1 MALIDIKRLSHKFN
15 IKDSD
20 GNIIGEHFAVRD
32 ADITAQ
38 KGSIIAIMGRNGSGK
53 STLARHMNG
62 LLSAHEGS
70 VIIAGKDAADKEK
83 LLEIRKTVGMVFQN
97 PDNQIVGNSVAE
109 DVGFGLENI
118 GMETE
123 TIWKEIHTALELTGM
138 SAYIDRNTSRLSGG
152 QKQRLAIAS
161 VMAMKPECI
170 VFDEATSML
179 DPAAASDIL
188 KLVIRLNREQHI
200 TVILITHKMKEAL
213 YADCIYVMSEGSVK
227 LQGKP
232 QMLLMEKAEELRNCG
247 IEIPFIY
254 KLENELTVLYEAV
267 MRDKIGKTD
276 KTDRIDKTDR
286 TDKTDKALKPIQT
299 DKAEIK
305 DTDEGCLITDIDRAS
320 DRLANSIKACIGAG
334 KLPEQKRK
342 AVIDDRKS
350 GRYSNVEKT
359 DSEILIQAENISYTY
374 HRGDTPVYAVKN
386 VSFSIRR
393 GEIVAI
399 AGHTGSGKSTLLQ
412 MMNGLIRPASGKL
425 TVSGIDVVNTKN
437 LKALRRK
444 IGFVF
449 QYPEYQLF
457 EDTVLKDVMYGPKNF
472 GMDREQ
478 AELSA
483 IDALRLTGID
493 EKYFEASPFELSGGQ
508 RKRVALAGIFAYKPE
523 ILILDEPVAGLD
535 SEGKEMLFQC
545 INDFKN
551 RENATVIWVSHD
563 MNDVY
568 EVADRLIVM
577 REGSISFD
585 GGLAPA
591 FANESFVKENKLELP
606 EMYVFKEKMKPE
618 LTICSNKYQA
628 VVEEI
633 KSYFQ

>member
-1 MALIDIKRLSHKFN
+1 MAFIDIKGLSHKFN

-32 ADITAQ
+32 VDITAR

-70 VIIAGKDAADKEK
+70 IMIAGKDVADKEN

-109 DVGFGLENI
+109 DVGFGLENL

-123 TIWKEIHTALELTGM
+123 TIWKEIHTALSLTGM

-179 DPAAASDIL
+179 DPAAARDIL
-188 KLVIRLNREQHI
+188 ELAIRLNKEQNI

-213 YADCIYVMSEGSVK
+213 HADYIYVMSEGNVR

-232 QMLLMEKAEELRNCG
+232 QNLLSENEKDLENFG
-247 IEIPFIY
+247 IELPLINR
-254 KLENELTVLYEAV
+254 LEREFSNIKNQDSNSKQIV
-267 MRDKIGKTD
+267 
-276 KTDRIDKTDR
+276 DRFET
-286 TDKTDKALKPIQT
+286 
-299 DKAEIK
+299 
-305 DTDEGCLITDIDRAS
+305 S
-320 DRLANSIKACIGAG
+320 NRLANMLKETIHSKGIAITDCVKETDIVDKKASG
-334 KLPEQKRK
+334 EKR
-342 AVIDDRKS
+342 AAS
-350 GRYSNVEKT
+350 GSYVNEN
-359 DSEILIQAENISYTY
+359 IMIQAEKLSYIY
-374 HRGDTPVYAVKN
+374 SKGDVGVHAVQDA
-386 VSFSIRR
+386 SFTVKK
-393 GEIVAI
+393 GEIVAL

-412 MMNGLIRPASGKL
+412 MINGLIRPVSGAL
-425 TVSGIDVVNTKN
+425 TVAGIDVMRTKN
-437 LKALRRK
+437 LKALRKK

-472 GMDREQ
+472 GMDK
-478 AELSA
+478 AEARLA
-483 IDALRLTGID
+483 AMEALKRTGL
-493 EKYFEASPFELSGGQ
+493 EEEYFDASPFELSGGQ

-535 SEGKEMLFQC
+535 YEGKEMLFQC
-545 INDFKN
+545 INDFRN
-551 RENATVIWVSHD
+551 MENATVIIVSHD
-563 MNDVY
+563 MNDIY

-577 REGSISFD
+577 KDGCISFD
-585 GGLAPA
+585 GKPDLA
-591 FANESFVKENKLELP
+591 FADEVFVKENRLELP
-606 EMYVFKEKMKPE
+606 DMYIFKEKMKPE
-618 LTICSNKYQA
+618 VAIRSNQYKA

-633 KSYFQ
+633 ESCIKL